1 MAKDIQA
8 KATKLIPFEVYRYQL
23 VVNKTIQFNIGDKYE
38 TAEDIRADKNRLFA
52 EILDNEKFRFT
63 SSHSEITSKQ
73 VFTKGDK
80 TFYRLG
86 VSRPLK
92 FPHKDFTDNEVENFP
107 NIIVGINNNPSVQ
120 KILIQKKKG
129 FSDTRTVSHIL
140 ELSFNAKLQK
150 QNLSFYIELMFD
162 KNEFWNQEAKYKG
175 GVTQLTFD
183 LISSNMAMIFK
194 SLKLDLKEIYEG
206 TNIHKTQLQLNS
218 DKDHLLQIDES
229 SKFVNSLVEYSS
241 EGAGNLAMRVKS
253 LREQLHTAQ
262 SITEFSIDEQPPKS
276 NYLGALKNAFCEILI
291 YDTK

>member
-52 EILDNEKFRFT
+52 EILNNEKFRFT

-73 VFTKGDK
+73 LFTKGDN

-86 VSRPLK
+86 VSRPVK
-92 FPHKDFTDNEVENFP
+92 VTHKDFTDDEVENFP

-120 KILIQKKKG
+120 KILIQKNKKA
-129 FSDTRTVSHIL
+129 FSDTQTVSHIL
-140 ELSFNAKLQK
+140 EQSFDPKLQK
-150 QNLSFYIELMFD
+150 QNLSFYIEPMFD
-162 KNEFWNQEAKYKG
+162 KKEFWNLVAKYKG
-175 GVTQLTFD
+175 RVTQVTFD
-183 LISSNMAMIFK
+183 LISPNMANISK
-194 SLKLDLKEIYEG
+194 NLKLNLKEIYED
-206 TNIHKTQLQLNS
+206 TNTHKTRLQLNS
-218 DKDHLLQIDES
+218 DKDHHLQIDES

-241 EGAGNLAMRVKS
+241 EGAGNIAMRVKG

-262 SITEFSIDEQPPKS
+262 SITEFSIDEQLLKS
-276 NYLGALKNAFCEILI
+276 KDWDALNDAFSEILI
-291 YDTK
+291 